1 MEDVMMTGIK
11 NRRIKQIM
19 LLLVLFVFSIF
30 SIALAAGE
38 KTGFIAVIEGQMF
51 LIMLIILLLLF
62 LLYMYQVHRQLAEK
76 ITALHEKNQ
85 ELFLAKKEAEAETIA
100 KSTFLASM
108 SHEIRTPMN
117 GIIGTTS
124 LLNDTPLN
132 EEQKEFLHIVQTS
145 SDTLLT
151 LLNDILDFS
160 KMEAQKLSL
169 VSHPFNLYELGKDVV
184 QLLNPEAKKKK
195 IEILLRTHPRK
206 TVWVNGDTVRIRQI
220 LTNLVNNAI
229 KFTAEGY
236 VRIKITVTP
245 EEDPNNLSIHIQ
257 VSDTGIGIPEDKIPL
272 LFKKFSQTEND
283 TAYKFGGTGLG
294 LAICKQLVELMN
306 GRIGV
311 ESTFGKGSTFW
322 FKITLPSAEAI
333 EEKTSPKKIATQ
345 SVKSKKVS
353 AENPLILLAEDNV
366 VNQTITTHMLQKLG
380 YQVDLAV
387 DGEIALKKATEKK
400 YALILMD
407 CQLPHM
413 DGYEVSQKIREHE
426 KGLGDKS
433 SVPIIAL
440 TANAMQGARE
450 ECMAAGMSGYLP
462 KPFEKE
468 QLERILLEYL
478 G

>member
-1 MEDVMMTGIK
+1 MMTGIK
-11 NRRIKQIM
+11 NRRIKQIV
-19 LLLVLFVFSIF
+19 LLVILFIFSIF

-38 KTGFIAVIEGQMF
+38 KTGFVGVVHGKIF
-51 LIMLIILLLLF
+51 LTMLIILF
-62 LLYMYQVHRQLAEK
+62 LLVFFYMHQVHKQMAKK
-76 ITALHEKNQ
+76 ISALHEKNQ
-85 ELFLAKKEAEAETIA
+85 QLFLAKKEAEAETIA

-132 EEQKEFLHIVQTS
+132 EEQKEFLHIIQTS

-169 VSHPFNLYELGKDVV
+169 VSKPFDLYQLGKDVV
-184 QLLNPEAKKKK
+184 QLLNPQARKKG

-206 TVWVNGDTVRIRQI
+206 PVWVNGDSVRIRQI

-229 KFTAEGY
+229 KFTSEGY
-236 VRIKITVTP
+236 VRIKIAVTP
-245 EEDPNNLSIHIQ
+245 EEDPDNLSIHVQ

-294 LAICKQLVELMN
+294 LAICKQLVELMK

-322 FKITLPSAEAI
+322 FKITLPSAEAL
-333 EEKTSPKKIATQ
+333 EEKKTQKKVKTQ
-345 SVKSKKVS
+345 SIQQRKEAVKN
-353 AENPLILLAEDNV
+353 ALILLAEDNL
-366 VNQTITTHMLQKLG
+366 VNQKITTHMLQKLG
-380 YQVDLAV
+380 YQVDLAA
-387 DGEIALKKATEKK
+387 DGEIALKKATEKE

-426 KGLGDKS
+426 KELKKEIP
-433 SVPIIAL
+433 VPIIAL

-450 ECMAAGMSGYLP
+450 KCIVAGMSGYLS
-462 KPFEKE
+462 KPFGKDKLEK
-468 QLERILLEYL
+468 ILLEYL